1 MPSVTGSLCLLK
13 TNVGVLSFLVSEPGI
28 LGTPTLPQE
37 YVELSQPTQ
46 GPLEPMPSP
55 KDTMGTSFSAE
66 THRVSLCTNSDI
78 IPTPSHE
85 MA

>member
-13 TNVGVLSFLVSEPGI
+13 TNVGVLSFLVYEPGF

-55 KDTMGTSFSAE
+55 KNTMGTSFS
-66 THRVSLCTNSDI
+66 TKPNRVSLCTNSDI